1 MVKEEESR
9 GNQSASVL
17 PLIMGMKNVSLSLDL
32 KYKFV
37 SPVLEV
43 CGCMGG
49 LLSALG
55 AVGMSVFMVLY
66 IDNSQILA

>member
-1 MVKEEESR
+1 M
-9 GNQSASVL
+9 SAL
-17 PLIMGMKNVSLSLDL
+17 PLIIGMKNVSLSLDF
-32 KYKFV
+32 KNTCEFV

-43 CGCMGG
+43 CGCMGW

-55 AVGMSVFMVLY
+55 AVGMLVFMVLY